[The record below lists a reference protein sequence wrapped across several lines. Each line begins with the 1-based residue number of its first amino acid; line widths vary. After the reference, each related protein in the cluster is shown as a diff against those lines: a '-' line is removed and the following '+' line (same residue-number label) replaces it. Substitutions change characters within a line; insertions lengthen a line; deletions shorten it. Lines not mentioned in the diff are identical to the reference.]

1 MELERGVQR
10 WAVDIS
16 NWDPNPQD
24 FSFALSLLPPTFNHH
39 TSITRFVR
47 LEDRKR
53 ALVSRLLQ
61 YALVHQVLGIPYD
74 EIVIK
79 RTPEGKPYLENGKV
93 GEEFPNFNFNASHHG
108 DYVAIASEPLC
119 LVGLDIVS
127 LVIPWRETVEDFIR
141 SFSSYFSS
149 LEWDNIV
156 SAGTSNDVL
165 AEFFRFTDKEI
176 SQVQLM
182 NDGGY
187 RYWSLKEAYV
197 KALGSGVSY
206 DLENVEFHHCNWKNI
221 SVKIYG
227 RAMPEW
233 RFWLSELGKGH
244 LVAVARG
251 HPRLATE
258 SYKKTLKYAEFD
270 EEEYRKG
277 LHLPNIDFV
286 YRTVEEV
293 IQILC
298 KEVKSIPR
306 IHNDN
311 KLEETGDVQS
321 PA

>member
-16 NWDPNPQD
+16 NWDPNAQK

-39 TSITRFVR
+39 TSITRFVG

-74 EIVIK
+74 EIVIE
-79 RTPEGKPYLENGKV
+79 RTLEGKPYLEYGNV
-93 GEEFPNFNFNASHHG
+93 CEEFPNFNFNASHHG

-127 LVIPWRETVEDFIR
+127 LVIPWKETVEDFIQ
-141 SFSSYFSS
+141 SFASYFSS

-156 SAGTSNDVL
+156 SAGTSDDILV
-165 AEFFRFTDKEI
+165 EFF
-176 SQVQLM
+176 
-182 NDGGY
+182 

-206 DLENVEFHHCNWKNI
+206 DLEKVEFHHSNWRNI
-221 SVKIYG
+221 SVKISG
-227 RAMPEW
+227 RDMPEW

-244 LVAVARG
+244 LVSVARG
-251 HPRLATE
+251 HPRSATE
-258 SYKKTLKYAEFD
+258 SYKKTLKCTELD
-270 EEEYRKG
+270 EEEYSKG
-277 LHLPNIDFV
+277 LHLPNVDFV
-286 YRTVEEV
+286 FLTVEEV

-298 KEVKSIPR
+298 KEVDSIPR
-306 IHNDN
+306 IPNAN
-311 KLEETGDVQS
+311 NLEETGDVQL
-321 PA
+321 PAL